1 MGKNILNRFLSTPD
15 KTHRFDMNVS
25 CDRKIKR
32 NSLSALSVTLRAL
45 VFLSCTL
52 KAYVHFFVLT
62 TS

>member
-1 MGKNILNRFLSTPD
+1 MGNNILNRFLSTPD

-25 CDRKIKR
+25 CDRKI
-32 NSLSALSVTLRAL
+32 NLSLSALSVTLRAL
-45 VFLSCTL
+45 VFLSCTF